1 MTSKKFVWFA
11 PNLSSRTDTTA
22 QRPVLGPARLNPGRK
37 RKITRVF
44 NLTVEDAHEYF
55 ANGILVANCDALR
68 YCVMAIPWNF
78 EGIEDSVGID
88 AALANEARKL
98 PEKTESERRRE
109 WALGLDKTTEINEIE
124 EEIDFWNDFSGASD
138 EY

>member
-1 MTSKKFVWFA
+1 
-11 PNLSSRTDTTA
+11 
-22 QRPVLGPARLNPGRK
+22 
-37 RKITRVF
+37 
-44 NLTVEDAHEYF
+44 
-55 ANGILVANCDALR
+55 
-68 YCVMAIPWNF
+68 MAIPWNF